1 MITLNEKIVDLLTG
15 VESIREYTAQE
26 IKEVEAAATQAEVD
40 RLAAEQEAADKAAA
54 RQAIFDRLGL
64 TAEEAAVLGL

>member
-1 MITLNEKIVDLLTG
+1 MNDYQEKIVNLETG
-15 VESIREYTAQE
+15 DITFRDYTPEEIALVEVAKT
-26 IKEVEAAATQAEVD
+26 EAAIKVAE
-40 RLAAEQEAADKAAA
+40 AKEKAAA